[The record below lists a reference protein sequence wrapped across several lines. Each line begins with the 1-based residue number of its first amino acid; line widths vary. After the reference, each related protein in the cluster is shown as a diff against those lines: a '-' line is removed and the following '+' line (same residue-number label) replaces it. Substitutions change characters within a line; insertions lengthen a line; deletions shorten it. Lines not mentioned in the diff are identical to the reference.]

1 MQGAAHALDVV
12 ATWMPVL
19 TVVALAKTA
28 LGAAG
33 AALVVARHYYL
44 DHLPPQ
50 GESEAAAAAVFDHLL
65 HFLRVT
71 LRTVIVLG
79 AVVALGA
86 CGRRTTGVG
95 SRSAPAA
102 H

>member
-50 GESEAAAAAVFDHLL
+50 GS
-65 HFLRVT
+65 RRQPRQPSST
-71 LRTVIVLG
+71 ISCTS
-79 AVVALGA
+79 
-86 CGRRTTGVG
+86 CG
-95 SRSAPAA
+95 SHCAP
-102 H
+102 